1 MGNPATLRAK
11 FQHAVGLHQQGRLA
25 EAERLY
31 DEILRAQPN
40 SFSALYMLGLAAFQS
55 GAPQRGVELTARAI
69 AINPNVAEA
78 HNNLGN
84 GLVEL
89 KRAEDALA
97 SFERAIALK
106 PDYVEAH
113 NNRGAALNQLLRHA
127 EALESCDTALA
138 LRPGDAQAYYN
149 RGLALKALKRD
160 AEALASFDK
169 AIALHPDYAEAYN
182 NRAAVLNDLRRH
194 EEALASC
201 ERAIALRPDYAE
213 AYNNRAASLYDL
225 QRNDEALTS
234 YDKAIA
240 LKPDDADTHLNR
252 SFVLLCLG
260 RFAEGW
266 REFEWRKK
274 LPEALGARSFPRP
287 LWLGETDIAGKT
299 LLVHYEQ
306 GIGDTIHF
314 SRYARY
320 LEARGFHIVFL
331 VQPSLSDLLAQLS
344 PTIRVIGEGELP
356 PAFDYHCP
364 LLSLPFACSTVS
376 ETIPSPEP
384 YLTADAQRRAAWQAR
399 LGPKTKPRI
408 GIAWSGNPAQANDR
422 NRSMALQTLVPL
434 LTPDADWFAL
444 QNDVRDGDRAT
455 LQQHPEIAF
464 FGAELRDFGDTAAL
478 LELMDLVITV
488 DTAVAH
494 LAGAMGK
501 PVWIMLAYNA
511 DWRWL
516 RGRNDSPWYPTA
528 RLFRQIDPDWTSV
541 IAAVNSELHAL
552 LDPR

>member
-1 MGNPATLRAK
+1 MLKAK
-11 FQHAVGLHQQGRLA
+11 FQQAVALHQQGRLV

-31 DEILRAQPN
+31 EEILRAQPN
-40 SFSALYMLGLAAFQS
+40 SFSTLYMLGLAAFQS

-84 GLVEL
+84 GFVEL
-89 KRAEDALA
+89 KRPGEALA

-113 NNRGAALNQLLRHA
+113 NNRGAALNQLLRHD
-127 EALESCDTALA
+127 EALESCDKAMA
-138 LRPGDAQAYYN
+138 LRPADAQAYYN

-160 AEALASFDK
+160 AEALASFDR
-169 AIALHPDYAEAYN
+169 AIALRPDYAEAYN

-194 EEALASC
+194 REALESC
-201 ERAIALRPDYAE
+201 DRAIALRPDYAE

-225 QRNDEALTS
+225 QRNEEALAS

-252 SFVLLCLG
+252 SLALLCLG

-266 REFEWRKK
+266 REFEWRKR

-287 LWLGETDIAGKT
+287 LWLGEIDIAGKT

-306 GIGDTIHF
+306 GIGDTILF
-314 SRYARY
+314 SRYARR
-320 LEARGFHIVFL
+320 LEAHGFNVVLL
-331 VQPSLSDLLAQLS
+331 VQPSLKDLLAQLS

-364 LLSLPFACSTVS
+364 LLSLPFACSTVI
-376 ETIPSPEP
+376 ETIPSPQP
-384 YLTADAQRRAAWQAR
+384 YLAADAQRRAAWQAR

-408 GIAWSGNPAQANDR
+408 GIAWSGNPAHANDR
-422 NRSMALQTLVPL
+422 NRSIALETLAPL
-434 LTPDADWFAL
+434 LTPDADWIAL
-444 QNDVRDGDRAT
+444 QNDVRDSDRAT
-455 LQQHPEIAF
+455 LQQHSEIAF
-464 FGAELRDFGDTAAL
+464 FGAELRDFSDTAAL
-478 LELMDLVITV
+478 LDLMDLVITV

-501 PVWIMLAYNA
+501 PVWILLPYNA

-516 RGRNDSPWYPTA
+516 RQRNDSPWYPTA
-528 RLFRQIDPDWTSV
+528 RLFRQSDHDWSDV
-541 IAAVNSELHAL
+541 IAAVASERRAL
-552 LDPR
+552 PHPR